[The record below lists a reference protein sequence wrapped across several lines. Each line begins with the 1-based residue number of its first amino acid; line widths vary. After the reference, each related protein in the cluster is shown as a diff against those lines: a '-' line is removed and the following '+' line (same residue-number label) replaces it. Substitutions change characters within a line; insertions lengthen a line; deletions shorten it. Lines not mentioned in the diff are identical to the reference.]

1 MKTVEI
7 KAKKREKL
15 GKAETRRLR
24 NQGMVPCVMYGGK
37 ENIHFYAEEKLFSK
51 VVFSPDVFL
60 LNLDIEGEKKTAIM
74 QEIQFHPVTDSI
86 IHLDFVEV
94 IEGKPVVATIPVR
107 LIGNSVGIRNGGKL
121 RQRRRQLRVRGLAE
135 NLPDHLDIDI
145 TNVNIADVIKVGD
158 LNYPDLEILDP
169 QRSMVVSVVSSRVAM
184 KGMAVPEEAA
194 EGAEAAEGEAAAEGG
209 EAEEKSEE

>member
-7 KAKKREKL
+7 KVQKREKL

-37 ENIHFYAEEKLFSK
+37 ENIHFFAHENLFNK
-51 VVFSPDVFL
+51 VVFSPEVFL

-94 IEGKPVVATIPVR
+94 VEGKPVVATIPVK
-107 LIGNSVGIRNGGKL
+107 LNGNSVGIRNGGKL
-121 RQRRRQLRVRGLAE
+121 RQRRRQLRVKGLAE

-145 TNVNIADVIKVGD
+145 TNVNIGDVIKVGD
-158 LNYPDLEILDP
+158 LNYPNLEILDP
-169 QRSMVVSVVSSRVAM
+169 HRSMVVSAVSSRVAM
-184 KGMAVPEEAA
+184 KGMTVTEEAG
-194 EGAEAAEGEAAAEGG
+194 EGTEQAEGEAAAEGG
-209 EAEEKSEE
+209 ESEEKSEE